1 MFIELRPPTFA
12 LGSRNEGSSVAVPAP
27 IIPANEPQRIAAV
40 KRYNI
45 LDTPADGSFDR
56 VTAIAA
62 RRFNVPI
69 SIISIVDN
77 DRIWFKSH
85 HGLEVH
91 QIGREAGLC
100 ASAILKNEPHIL
112 PDASKDIRSLANPLV
127 AGDFGL
133 RFYAGVPL
141 TTSDGYNLG
150 TLCVIDK
157 EPRPITEDQIED
169 LKDLAAMVMD
179 QLEFRLSAIRA
190 LAKTDKALEQAK
202 LLAREIDH
210 RVMNSL
216 QFVSAMLRLEGKGAG
231 DAASR
236 HLDAAASRVA
246 AVARVHR
253 HFHLEDDIAQ
263 VPALTYLGRL
273 CDDLS
278 GILGVP
284 IEVDGEQDLL
294 PTTSIQSVGLIVN
307 ELITNAAKHGAGKIN
322 VSYKSDD
329 LGRELIVCDQGE
341 GLPIGFDPARSVGGL
356 GMKIVDVLA
365 KQLGGAV
372 AARPNPAGK
381 GACFAL
387 TFPR

>member
-1 MFIELRPPTFA
+1 MTVSA
-12 LGSRNEGSSVAVPAP
+12 A
-27 IIPANEPQRIAAV
+27 IIPASEPQRMAAV
-40 KRYNI
+40 KRYDI

-69 SIISIVDN
+69 SIISIVDH
-77 DRIWFKSH
+77 DRIWFMSH
-85 HGLEVH
+85 HGLEGVA
-91 QIGREAGLC
+91 QIDREPGLC
-100 ASAILKNEPHIL
+100 ASAILKDEPHIL
-112 PDASKDIRSLANPLV
+112 LDASKDIRSLANPLV

-141 TTSDGYNLG
+141 TTSDGHNLG

-157 EPRPITEDQIED
+157 QARPVTQEQIED

-190 LAKTDKALEQAK
+190 LRKADSALARAN

-216 QFVSAMLRLEGKGAG
+216 QFVSAMLRLEAKSAG
-231 DAASR
+231 EAAGP
-236 HLDAAASRVA
+236 HLAAAASRVG
-246 AVARVHR
+246 AVARVHQ
-253 HFHLEDDIAQ
+253 HFHLESDIEQ
-263 VPALTYLGRL
+263 VPALTYIRRL

-284 IEVDGEQDLL
+284 IEVDGESDLL
-294 PTTSIQSVGLIVN
+294 PTTSIQPVGLIVN
-307 ELITNAAKHGAGKIN
+307 ELVTNAAKHGAGKIS
-322 VSYKSDD
+322 VTYKSRNAE
-329 LGRELIVCDQGE
+329 RELIVCDQGE
-341 GLPIGFDPARSVGGL
+341 GLPEGFDPGRSVRGL

-365 KQLGGAV
+365 KQLGGGV
-372 AARPNPAGK
+372 TVRPNPSGT
-381 GACFAL
+381 GACFAVA
-387 TFPR
+387 FAR